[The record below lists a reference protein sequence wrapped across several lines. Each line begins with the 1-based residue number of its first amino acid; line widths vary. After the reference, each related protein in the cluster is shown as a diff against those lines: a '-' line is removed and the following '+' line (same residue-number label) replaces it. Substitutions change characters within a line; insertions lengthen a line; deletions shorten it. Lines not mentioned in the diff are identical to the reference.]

1 MAKNRKIIIGI
12 TAPPSVDLIVGQL
25 DYLKSK
31 GFEVALLAPQDERVN
46 DYCNKEGVR
55 LIPIEIERS
64 ISIIKDIKTIIK
76 LIKIFYTERP
86 DIINLGTPKVSL
98 LGMIAGKF
106 TRVPYRIYTCRGFR
120 FEHETGKFRTLLIT
134 LEKITA
140 SCAHKVFCIS
150 KSVKDLGIELDIFPS
165 NKTRLIAH
173 GSSNGVDLELFN
185 PVQIKPEKI
194 TALKQNLSL
203 GKSFVYGFVGRL
215 VDRKGLK
222 ELYTAFTEVYE
233 QDKNC
238 KLIVVGRPFWDQI
251 SDSTI
256 INKFNSHPGIIMT
269 GFQPLE
275 DIPCYLSLMDTFLLP
290 AHWEG
295 FGNVLIQASALG
307 VAIVATNVT
316 GVKDAVSDGFN
327 GILVNPD
334 DKRALVSA
342 MLEMKMNDSLRS
354 EMGKN
359 GIEWSKNFEPSII
372 WQGYVDL
379 YNEPI

>member
-1 MAKNRKIIIGI
+1 MHKKLIVGI
-12 TAPPSVDLIVGQL
+12 TASNSVDLIVGQL
-25 DYLKSK
+25 NYISK
-31 GFEVALLAPQDERVN
+31 RGFKVYLLAPRDERVEK
-46 DYCNKEGVR
+46 YCLNEGIE
-55 LIPIEIERS
+55 LIEIDIKRD
-64 ISIIKDIKTIIK
+64 ISLFSDIKTLFK
-76 LIKIFYTERP
+76 LIRIFKLYKP

-185 PVQIKPEKI
+185 PMQIKPEKI
-194 TALKQNLSL
+194 SALKQNLSL

-222 ELYTAFTEVYE
+222 DLYTAFSEVYE

-256 INKFNSHPGIIMT
+256 INKFNTHPGIIMT

-275 DIPCYLSLMDTFLLP
+275 DIPYYLSLMDTFLLP

-327 GILVNPD
+327 GILVNPG
-334 DKRALVSA
+334 DKSALVSA
-342 MLEMKMNDSLRS
+342 MLEMKKNDNLRS

-359 GIEWSKNFEPSII
+359 GIEWSKNFDPSII